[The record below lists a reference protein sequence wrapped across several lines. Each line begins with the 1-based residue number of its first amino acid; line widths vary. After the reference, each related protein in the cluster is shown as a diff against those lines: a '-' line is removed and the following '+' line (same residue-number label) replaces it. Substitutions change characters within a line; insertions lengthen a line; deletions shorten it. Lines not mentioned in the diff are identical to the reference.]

1 MPLAGTAL
9 DTTCKRGVERG
20 VERRLVCR
28 CAAWWVHTHVEKND
42 SLFLL
47 SSLNTPFQLTPSTSP
62 GGGMA
67 ALTTEPAEPGE
78 DDNEA
83 EDDEDDV
90 IDIYTSTLPGGG
102 TAAVSPSSAPS
113 SSEPR
118 CEGFH

>member
-1 MPLAGTAL
+1 MLGQPWIPHVNAGSNAGSNADSSAGAL
-9 DTTCKRGVERG
+9 PG
-20 VERRLVCR
+20 
-28 CAAWWVHTHVEKND
+28 VHTHVEKND

-47 SSLNTPFQLTPSTSP
+47 SSLNTPFKLTPSTSP

-90 IDIYTSTLPGGG
+90 IDICTSTLPGGG
-102 TAAVSPSSAPS
+102 TAAVSPS
-113 SSEPR
+113 
-118 CEGFH
+118 